1 VTDDGDRP
9 PDRFPADADLRRADD
24 DVPTTWDFRVE
35 HIARTWAQQSDLKK
49 PQRPEVRARIAKRI
63 AAGGFGDVGAGPRAP
78 RILELGCGPG
88 YLAEAILDQVP
99 LAAYTLLDFA
109 PPFLAMARERVERF
123 PGTRFVLA
131 DFVDPAWTEGLGTFD
146 AIVTMQAVHEL
157 RHKRRAPTLYAQTY
171 ELLTPEGLLL
181 VCDGVPSNDTP
192 LGMTLAEQQA
202 ALASAGFSDI
212 EVLAEIDRLYVVCA
226 SRTR

>member
-1 VTDDGDRP
+1 VTEDVQRP
-9 PDRFPADADLRRADD
+9 PDRFPAGPDLRRADD

-35 HIARTWAQQSDLKK
+35 HIARTWAHQSDLKK
-49 PQRPEVRARIAKRI
+49 PQRPEVRARIAERI
-63 AAGGFGDVGAGPRAP
+63 AAGGFGEPGAP

-88 YLAEAILDQVP
+88 YLAEAILDEVP

-109 PPFLAMARERVERF
+109 PPFLAMARERVGRF
-123 PGTRFVLA
+123 AGTTFVLA
-131 DFVDPAWTEGLGTFD
+131 DFVDPAWSDGLGPFD

-157 RHKRRAPTLYAQTY
+157 RHKRRAPTLYAQGY
-171 ELLTPEGLLL
+171 ELLAPGGLLI
-181 VCDGVPSNDTP
+181 VCDGVPLNDTA

-202 ALASAGFSDI
+202 AIASAGFVDI
-212 EVLAEIDRLYVVCA
+212 EVLAGIDRLYVVCA